1 VISTPFDVFDHLYYP
16 ATGDAMAALVAINTA
31 ACVVIVFGAVAMMA
45 VISDGPWRYPS
56 GSRAVMRTLLA
67 IVAVSAF
74 STAAGHASGEYRLVT
89 ASEVALHV
97 SIAAT
102 LITAAAIRVWQYRLS
117 EHRP

>member
-1 VISTPFDVFDHLYYP
+1 
-16 ATGDAMAALVAINTA
+16 
-31 ACVVIVFGAVAMMA
+31 
-45 VISDGPWRYPS
+45 
-56 GSRAVMRTLLA
+56 
-67 IVAVSAF
+67 VSAF